1 MGMRVGLGV
10 DAHRLEPGVPLVIG
24 LVPIEHPTG
33 LAGHSDG
40 DVVAH
45 AVCDALLAAAGGPDI
60 GVLFP
65 PGAPEWKGVTGA
77 AMIAHVLEWMRG
89 EGADPVN
96 VHAVI
101 MCEKPR
107 IGPHRDAMEARLAA
121 LLGVPRGRV
130 SVKATTTERLGFT
143 GRGEGIACQAAAT
156 VLLPFA

>member
-89 EGADPVN
+89 EGADPVT

-107 IGPHRDAMEARLAA
+107 IGPHRGAMQEALTRAVGA
-121 LLGVPRGRV
+121 PV
-130 SVKATTTERLGFT
+130 SVHATTTDRMGFT
-143 GRGEGIACQAAAT
+143 GREEGIACQAVALVEVGA
-156 VLLPFA
+156 

>member
-77 AMIAHVLEWMRG
+77 AMIAHVREWMRG
-89 EGADPVN
+89 EGAEPVN

-107 IGPHRDAMEARLAA
+107 IGPHRGAMQEALTRAVGA
-121 LLGVPRGRV
+121 PV
-130 SVKATTTERLGFT
+130 SVHATTTDRMGFT
-143 GRGEGIACQAAAT
+143 GREEGIACQAVALVEVGA
-156 VLLPFA
+156 

>member
-24 LVPIEHPTG
+24 LVPIKHPTG

-107 IGPHRDAMEARLAA
+107 IGPHRGAMQEALTRAVGA
-121 LLGVPRGRV
+121 PV
-130 SVKATTTERLGFT
+130 SVHATTTDRMGFT
-143 GRGEGIACQAAAT
+143 GREEGIACQAVALVEVGA
-156 VLLPFA
+156 

>member
-107 IGPHRDAMEARLAA
+107 IGPHRGAMQEALTRAV
-121 LLGVPRGRV
+121 GVPV
-130 SVKATTTERLGFT
+130 SVHATTTDRMGFT
-143 GRGEGIACQAAAT
+143 GREEGIACQAVALVEVGA
-156 VLLPFA
+156 

>member
-89 EGADPVN
+89 EGAEPVN

-107 IGPHRDAMEARLAA
+107 IGPHRGAMQEALTRAVGA
-121 LLGVPRGRV
+121 PV
-130 SVKATTTERLGFT
+130 SVHATTTDRMGFT
-143 GRGEGIACQAAAT
+143 GREEGIACQAVALVEVGA
-156 VLLPFA
+156 

>member
-89 EGADPVN
+89 EGAEPVN

-107 IGPHRDAMEARLAA
+107 IGPHRGAMQEALTRAVGA
-121 LLGVPRGRV
+121 PV
-130 SVKATTTERLGFT
+130 SVHATTTDRMGFT
-143 GRGEGIACQAAAT
+143 GREEGIACQAVALVEVAA
-156 VLLPFA
+156 

>member
-89 EGADPVN
+89 EGAEPVN

-107 IGPHRDAMEARLAA
+107 IGPHRGAMQEALTRAVGA
-121 LLGVPRGRV
+121 PV
-130 SVKATTTERLGFT
+130 SVHATTTDRMGFT
-143 GRGEGIACQAAAT
+143 GREEGIACQAVALVEMGA
-156 VLLPFA
+156 

>member
-107 IGPHRDAMEARLAA
+107 IGPHRGAMQEALTRAVGA
-121 LLGVPRGRV
+121 PE
-130 SVKATTTERLGFT
+130 SVHATTTDRMGFT
-143 GRGEGIACQAAAT
+143 GREEGIACQAVALVEVGA
-156 VLLPFA
+156 

>member
-10 DAHRLEPGVPLVIG
+10 DAHLLEPGVPLVIG

-107 IGPHRDAMEARLAA
+107 IGPHRGAMQEALTRAVGA
-121 LLGVPRGRV
+121 PV
-130 SVKATTTERLGFT
+130 SVHATTTDRMGFT
-143 GRGEGIACQAAAT
+143 GREEGIACQAVALVEVGA
-156 VLLPFA
+156 

>member
-107 IGPHRDAMEARLAA
+107 IGPHRGAMQEALTRAVGA
-121 LLGVPRGRV
+121 PV
-130 SVKATTTERLGFT
+130 SVHATTTDRMGFT
-143 GRGEGIACQAAAT
+143 GREEGIACQAVALVEVGA
-156 VLLPFA
+156 

>member
-77 AMIAHVLEWMRG
+77 AMIAHVLEWLRG

-107 IGPHRDAMEARLAA
+107 IGPHRGAMQEALTRAVGA
-121 LLGVPRGRV
+121 PV
-130 SVKATTTERLGFT
+130 SVHATTTDRMGFT
-143 GRGEGIACQAAAT
+143 GREEGIACQAVALVEVGA
-156 VLLPFA
+156 